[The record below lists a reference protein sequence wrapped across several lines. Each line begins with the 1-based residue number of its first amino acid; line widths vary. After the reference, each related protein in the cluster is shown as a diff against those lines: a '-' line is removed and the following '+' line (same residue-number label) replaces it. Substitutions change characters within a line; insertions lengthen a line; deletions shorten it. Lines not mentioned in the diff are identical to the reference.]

1 MRWRLVDLAAPVDNR
16 SVIIDFTLF
25 SSFLIFSF
33 PIQLSLLFWS
43 RYYYIFLLLLLK
55 KLNLYLSYIRIKNPP
70 IENITRRRVREREN
84 SSWICE
90 TTQRKKERKKASSS
104 TESDPI
110 LRNQPTWG
118 WGLGSAPAPP
128 QFFLPSFSFVFLSFF
143 HKYFTLTSHIHYY

>member
-70 IENITRRRVREREN
+70 IENITRRRLREREN

-90 TTQRKKERKKASSS
+90 TTQRKKERK
-104 TESDPI
+104 P
-110 LRNQPTWG
+110 
-118 WGLGSAPAPP
+118 PP
-128 QFFLPSFSFVFLSFF
+128 QLNLIQFYETNPLEVED
-143 HKYFTLTSHIHYY
+143 